1 MSSAGNATATYLI
14 QNMSSSS
21 IKMDMIY
28 RKVRAFLIITTYTIH
43 WFSLIMFI
51 CSNSNYSNIRNIT
64 CVADDILTTS
74 IYIFIS
80 R

>member
-28 RKVRAFLIITTYTIH
+28 RKLSILNNNHIYNPLIQFDHVY
-43 WFSLIMFI
+43 LFI
-51 CSNSNYSNIRNIT
+51 
-64 CVADDILTTS
+64 
-74 IYIFIS
+74 F
-80 R
+80 